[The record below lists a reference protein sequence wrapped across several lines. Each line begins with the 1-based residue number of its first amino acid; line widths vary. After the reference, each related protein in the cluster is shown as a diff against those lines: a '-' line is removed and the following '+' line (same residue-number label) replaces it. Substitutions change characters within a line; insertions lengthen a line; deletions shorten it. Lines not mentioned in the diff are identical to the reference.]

1 LCVNATLD
9 LIINIVTKMADNK
22 VMKDISED
30 IRYMKRKLSVKRQ
43 IISLQKCNIEPQ
55 DSRKKWR
62 GFMKRGVRQNSLSK
76 HCHPSHMF
84 LK

>member
-1 LCVNATLD
+1 
-9 LIINIVTKMADNK
+9 
-22 VMKDISED
+22 MKDINED
-30 IRYMKRKLSVKRQ
+30 IQYMKRKLSVKRQ
-43 IISLQKCNIEPQ
+43 IISLQIIEPQ
-55 DSRKKWR
+55 DSRKIWG